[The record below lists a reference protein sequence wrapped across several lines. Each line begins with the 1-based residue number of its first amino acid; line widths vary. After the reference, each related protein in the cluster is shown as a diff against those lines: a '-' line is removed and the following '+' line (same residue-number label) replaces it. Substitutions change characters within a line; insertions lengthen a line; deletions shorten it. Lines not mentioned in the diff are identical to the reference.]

1 MKKIRLDVTKLHV
14 ESFAPAAPPAV
25 HGTVL
30 GAEASFPATGCIQCM
45 GTQARMTCYATCPTG
60 AAAE

>member
-1 MKKIRLDVTKLHV
+1 MKKVRLDTDTLRV
-14 ESFAPAAPPAV
+14 ESFPVAETPAV
-25 HGTVL
+25 HGTVR

-60 AAAE
+60 ADAG